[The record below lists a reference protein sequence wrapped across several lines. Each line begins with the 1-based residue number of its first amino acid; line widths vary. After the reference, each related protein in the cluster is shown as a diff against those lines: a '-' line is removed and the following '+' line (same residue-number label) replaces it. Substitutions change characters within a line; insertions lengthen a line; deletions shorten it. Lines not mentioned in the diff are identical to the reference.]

1 MEPDPWRGVAYQGL
15 EIVVSPR
22 FFPVSLS
29 ADDQARFEEAY
40 LSDGSLFDQVRAPEE
55 ELIEDYVRERL

>member
-1 MEPDPWRGVAYQGL
+1 
-15 EIVVSPR
+15 
-22 FFPVSLS
+22 LS

-40 LSDGSLFDQVRAPEE
+40 LSDGSLFDQVRALEE